1 MRAWGELIYEKPLT
15 EKQMYDYELK
25 PSSHNPDRAARRS
38 ITTQLKESARR
49 AEPTK
54 EPEKLK
60 NHKSH
65 EDR

>member
-38 ITTQLKESARR
+38 ITAQLKEPARR
-49 AEPTK
+49 VEPPK
-54 EPEKLK
+54 EPEKQK
-60 NHKSH
+60 NHKSYG
-65 EDR
+65 DR